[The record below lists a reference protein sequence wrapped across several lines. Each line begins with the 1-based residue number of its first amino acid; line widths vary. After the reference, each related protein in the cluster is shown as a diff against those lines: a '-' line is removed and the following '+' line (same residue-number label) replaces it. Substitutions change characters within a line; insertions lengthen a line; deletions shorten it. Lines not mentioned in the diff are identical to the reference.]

1 MVLDSKGYVKLTD
14 FGIAKIFQKEN
25 ASETSGTPGYMAP
38 EVMCGQNHTKAVD
51 YFALGVIGY
60 EFMNGVRPY
69 NGKTRKEIK
78 EKIMARQAAV
88 KKSEIPQG
96 WPIESAYFINQL
108 LQRKPSK
115 RLGFVRFSEIKEHSW
130 FKYYPWRD
138 LYLGKLDSPFKINST
153 DNYDYKYCN
162 KPDRIGLNTQ
172 ERYMTIIKSSQ
183 YNVIF
188 KDFYYF
194 NREEEEKDSK
204 KSNYALRKFKNPHN
218 IYLEEINNNTNSSDS
233 TIINRNILSNKSTDD
248 ELHTDRIGPTLYVRY
263 SSISKSVN
271 SSLNSS
277 RRSSKM
283 NIDVSMNSSYS
294 SRKHYPSKV
303 YGYKY

>member
-14 FGIAKIFQKEN
+14 FGIAKLFQKEN

-78 EKIMARQAAV
+78 EKIMAKQAAV

-96 WPIESAYFINQL
+96 WSIESAYFINQL

-115 RLGFVRFSEIKEHSW
+115 RLGFIGFSEIKEHSW

-138 LYLGKLDSPFKINST
+138 LYLGKLESPFKIKST

-162 KPDRIGLNTQ
+162 KPDRLGLNTQ

-183 YNVIF
+183 YSIVF

-194 NREEEEKDSK
+194 NREEEENDNK

-218 IYLEEINNNTNSSDS
+218 VYLEEITGNTNSNDS

-248 ELHTDRIGPTLYVRY
+248 ELHTDRIGPTL
-263 SSISKSVN
+263 
-271 SSLNSS
+271 
-277 RRSSKM
+277 
-283 NIDVSMNSSYS
+283 
-294 SRKHYPSKV
+294 
-303 YGYKY
+303 